1 MLTITEK
8 DGATII
14 TIENPSASEQDII
27 KKAKNAQR
35 VSAWVNGA
43 SKAQPAKASTPSTT
57 SAPAAEKPSSW
68 GKPKQTNAVSGWK
81 SVAQSPAKNNQLT
94 EQQLSELGNLG
105 DFEEIISEGELPF

>member
-68 GKPKQTNAVSGWK
+68 
-81 SVAQSPAKNNQLT
+81 
-94 EQQLSELGNLG
+94 
-105 DFEEIISEGELPF
+105 

>member
-68 GKPKQTNAVSGWK
+68 GKPKQTNASCTKPCEKQSAYGTAAFRTWK
-81 SVAQSPAKNNQLT
+81 PW
-94 EQQLSELGNLG
+94 G
-105 DFEEIISEGELPF
+105 F

>member
-43 SKAQPAKASTPSTT
+43 SKAQPSTT

-81 SVAQSPAKNNQLT
+81 TVAQSPAKNNQLT

>member
-68 GKPKQTNAVSGWK
+68 KAETNKCGFRLEASCTKPCEKQSAYGTAAFRTWK
-81 SVAQSPAKNNQLT
+81 PW
-94 EQQLSELGNLG
+94 G
-105 DFEEIISEGELPF
+105 F

>member
-35 VSAWVNGA
+35 VSAWVN
-43 SKAQPAKASTPSTT
+43 
-57 SAPAAEKPSSW
+57 
-68 GKPKQTNAVSGWK
+68 
-81 SVAQSPAKNNQLT
+81 
-94 EQQLSELGNLG
+94 
-105 DFEEIISEGELPF
+105 EIGRAHV

>member
-14 TIENPSASEQDII
+14 TIENPSPSEQDII

-43 SKAQPAKASTPSTT
+43 SKAQPAKASTPST
-57 SAPAAEKPSSW
+57 PVAEKPSGW

-81 SVAQSPAKNNQLT
+81 PVAQNSAKSNQLT
-94 EQQLSELGNLG
+94 EQQLSELGDLG

>member
-43 SKAQPAKASTPSTT
+43 SKAQPAKASTPS
-57 SAPAAEKPSSW
+57 SW

-81 SVAQSPAKNNQLT
+81 PVAQSPAKNNQLT